1 MPLTGSDFILIIWRE
16 EIERNTT
23 FIVTNRP
30 PDTAL
35 FKRGAIPVS
44 PKVPSVRVSERGP
57 SERRQTWGPH
67 PQGPQGLL
75 CWPRHGRKHN
85 NIFIFVNVLS
95 ALWPYSLQ
103 VHPETPSA
111 GEADVA
117 TVLLIDVFFNE
128 SEFKFSMLGRVNPLI
143 VAIEARQAKPSSLS
157 SPPTSKGQ

>member
-103 VHPETPSA
+103 VHPQQSIKVISWLLSPLSA
-111 GEADVA
+111 HIYTHIRTYSIYAHISES
-117 TVLLIDVFFNE
+117 TLRLPLLVRL
-128 SEFKFSMLGRVNPLI
+128 MLL
-143 VAIEARQAKPSSLS
+143 LCC
-157 SPPTSKGQ
+157 